1 MIKEDEVSQQNEAI
15 YASQDY
21 TRVRYERRVVT
32 DEAWMKDL
40 LRRGAVGVLATQAG
54 DQPFLNTHN
63 YVYDEAGH
71 CIYFHRSP
79 VGRTSANLAHN
90 PRVCYT
96 VFEMGRLYAHPET
109 QNFSVEYRSVVIFG
123 TAERVGQEE
132 AARALQ
138 MIVDKYAPRPESGEA
153 GRPLEMPCSE
163 TVAVYKIRIEQW
175 SGKKNEFAA
184 DRPGA
189 YDYAA

>member
-1 MIKEDEVSQQNEAI
+1 MRKDDVSQQNEAI

-21 TRVRYERRVVT
+21 TRVRYKKRVVT

-40 LRRGAVGVLATQAG
+40 LRRGAVGVLATAAG

-63 YVYDEAGH
+63 YVYDEAAH

-96 VFEMGRLYAHPET
+96 VFEMGRLYAQAET
-109 QNFSVEYRSVVIFG
+109 HDFSVEYRSVVIFG
-123 TAERVGQEE
+123 RAQQVGPEE
-132 AARALQ
+132 AVRALQ
-138 MIVDKYAPRPESGEA
+138 MLVDKYAPHLKSGEA
-153 GRPLEMPCSE
+153 DRVHMMEC
-163 TVAVYKIRIEQW
+163 TKTAAVYKIEIDHW

-184 DRPGA
+184 DRPDTYEYSA
-189 YDYAA
+189 